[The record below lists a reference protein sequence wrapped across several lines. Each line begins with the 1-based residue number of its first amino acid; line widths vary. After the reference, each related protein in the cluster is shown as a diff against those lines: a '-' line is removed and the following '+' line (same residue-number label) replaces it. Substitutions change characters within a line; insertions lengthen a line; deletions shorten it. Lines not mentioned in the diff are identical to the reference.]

1 MDRASGTRCSSSVQF
16 LQIPILYHRYPVML
30 SAPLISDILD
40 DQGWVKNKNM
50 CWSTMVCLPGVP
62 IGTER
67 FFFWMWRRNN
77 RCTPMLD
84 TPWPVGFRSGVGG
97 GPCFSLNV
105 LFSLV
110 QSSHLIESSLHQ
122 PFPTEAAALT
132 NRGFLRT
139 FSTNLGLSFC
149 KWKYFDGYGSSIKPK
164 LRIAYTDFTATSTTE
179 FPNSWF

>member
-1 MDRASGTRCSSSVQF
+1 MQVGLVKWTERLKLGVPALFNLYKYQSFTSGTMGF
-16 LQIPILYHRYPVML
+16 PVML
-30 SAPLISDILD
+30 SAPVISDILD

-67 FFFWMWRRNN
+67 FCFWMWRRNN

-97 GPCFSLNV
+97 GPCFSLNM

-132 NRGFLRT
+132 NKGFFCAT
-139 FSTNLGLSFC
+139 FLQTL
-149 KWKYFDGYGSSIKPK
+149 
-164 LRIAYTDFTATSTTE
+164 E
-179 FPNSWF
+179 